1 MNHPIDALFAHPL
14 ASIRSHV
21 RARAIARNAASFCA
35 PALVCAALIWPAQ
48 PALAQQFPQN
58 GPKLVGTG
66 ATGNAGEG
74 QSAAVSAAGNTA
86 LVGGYLDSGG
96 VGAAWVF
103 TRSGGVWNQQAK
115 LIGTGVGGNAEQ
127 SYSAALSG
135 DGNTAILGGPFD
147 STNLGAAWVFARNGA
162 TWSQQAKLVDS
173 SAAGDVLQGWS
184 VALSGDGN
192 TAIVGGPND
201 DSNGAAW
208 VFTRSGGTWTQ
219 QAKLVGIGATGNATQ
234 GRSVALSADGN
245 TALVG
250 GDHDNGGAGA
260 AWVFTRS
267 GTTWTQQAK
276 LSGTGAMG
284 TANQGWS
291 VALAGDGNTAIL
303 GGYNDN
309 GGFGAAWVFVAPAT
323 TTHDFNSDCLSDI
336 AWRDSNS
343 GTVAGWLMNGL
354 QTQQTG
360 AYGTVA
366 GNWTIVGQRDFNGD
380 GITDLLWRDSSD
392 LAVRFQLP
400 GPADWG
406 IRRGGQQLD
415 DRRHRR
421 LQRRRQRRYP
431 LVSHADRHGCDLA
444 DERLVH
450 PAEWNA
456 RRPCRLDNCR
466 HRRHQLG
473 HRWHW

>member
-1 MNHPIDALFAHPL
+1 MRPIERTVPRVAAVLLFAAVL
-14 ASIRSHV
+14 
-21 RARAIARNAASFCA
+21 
-35 PALVCAALIWPAQ
+35 WPAQ
-48 PALAQQFPQN
+48 PVLAQFTQQ
-58 GPKLVGTG
+58 GPRLVGSG
-66 ATGNAGEG
+66 
-74 QSAAVSAAGNTA
+74 AAGNANQGFSVALSADGNTA
-86 LVGGYLDSGG
+86 IIGGPSDNGSPGSPPLGIGATWVFTRSGGVWTQQGSKLLGSGLERGLSNQGASVALSADGNTAIVGGPTDSLGD

-366 GNWTIVGQRDFNGD
+366 GNWTIVGQRTQAG
-380 GITDLLWRDSSD
+380 WK
-392 LAVRFQLP
+392 
-400 GPADWG
+400 
-406 IRRGGQQLD
+406 
-415 DRRHRR
+415 
-421 LQRRRQRRYP
+421 RRR
-431 LVSHADRHGCDLA
+431 
-444 DERLVH
+444 
-450 PAEWNA
+450 
-456 RRPCRLDNCR
+456 
-466 HRRHQLG
+466 RRHQLG

>member
-48 PALAQQFPQN
+48 PALAQQFTQN

-127 SYSAALSG
+127 SYSVALSG

-260 AWVFTRS
+260 AWVF
-267 GTTWTQQAK
+267 
-276 LSGTGAMG
+276 
-284 TANQGWS
+284 
-291 VALAGDGNTAIL
+291 
-303 GGYNDN
+303 
-309 GGFGAAWVFVAPAT
+309 VAPAT

-366 GNWTIVGQRDFNGD
+366 GNWTIVGQRTQAG
-380 GITDLLWRDSSD
+380 WK
-392 LAVRFQLP
+392 
-400 GPADWG
+400 
-406 IRRGGQQLD
+406 
-415 DRRHRR
+415 
-421 LQRRRQRRYP
+421 RRR
-431 LVSHADRHGCDLA
+431 
-444 DERLVH
+444 
-450 PAEWNA
+450 
-456 RRPCRLDNCR
+456 
-466 HRRHQLG
+466 RRHQLG